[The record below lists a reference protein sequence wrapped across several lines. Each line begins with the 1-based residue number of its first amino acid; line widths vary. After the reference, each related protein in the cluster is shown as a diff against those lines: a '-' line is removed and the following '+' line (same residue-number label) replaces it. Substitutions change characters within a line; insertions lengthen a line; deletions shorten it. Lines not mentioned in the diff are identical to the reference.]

1 MELIECKDFRN
12 SDENSPYPAGLVCAS
27 EFQEVSCFVT
37 GDSGSPLM
45 LMEENSDRYYTE
57 GILSFVKGCTFSNY
71 EILPNS
77 NAFYVKMSSDDPS
90 AYTKLSCY
98 LPWIADQYGLDYTAE
113 SVDPKGRVKN

>member
-1 MELIECKDFRN
+1 
-12 SDENSPYPAGLVCAS
+12 
-27 EFQEVSCFVT
+27 
-37 GDSGSPLM
+37 M